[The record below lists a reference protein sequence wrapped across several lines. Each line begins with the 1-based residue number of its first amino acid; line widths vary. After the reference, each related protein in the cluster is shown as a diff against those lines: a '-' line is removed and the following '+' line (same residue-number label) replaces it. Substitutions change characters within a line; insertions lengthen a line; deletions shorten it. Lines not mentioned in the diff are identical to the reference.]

1 MITLR
6 VTNSNDHYYDYIPG
20 RRNTGSL
27 PVPTARA
34 RRRRR
39 VALTRLGAL
48 RLEPSTP
55 ELAGTTDP
63 HATLTGNLADAL
75 SILQNNARV
84 LAAPFLLYLLG
95 FPASRTGRL
104 AGDILVA
111 LLTAASAVPV
121 GLELG
126 RWHARLLPFLPQL
139 PLEWAALAVAIS
151 AWLTARH
158 NHAHP
163 LQLALLAVLT
173 LALLVAAAALETW
186 ATPHRQ
192 PRPADNRARLERS
205 PGRPCTVGAC
215 RLPSR
220 RILRRRRATRFK
232 VARSLPLTAL
242 GSARP
247 PGRRCPGYV
256 NHQTPTRRDHM
267 NSVQLVARLTAAPE
281 LNDRNGTQVGRLRL
295 AVQRPRGKDGEDRGA
310 DFVDVTVF
318 GRQAQTCAQYL
329 EKGRK
334 VAVEGHLHHSEWE
347 ADDGSRRQKLEVIA
361 RNVEFLDRKP
371 SDDPQP
377 EPAQTV
383 A

>member
-1 MITLR
+1 M
-6 VTNSNDHYYDYIPG
+6 VTAKLASRP
-20 RRNTGSL
+20 L
-27 PVPTARA
+27 ALAAVAV
-34 RRRRR
+34 
-39 VALTRLGAL
+39 VALTALGAL
-48 RLEPSTP
+48 LSSIDPR
-55 ELAGTTDP
+55 LAGATRP
-63 HATLTGNLADAL
+63 HATLTGSLGDAL

-84 LAAPFLLYLLG
+84 LGAPFLLYLLG
-95 FPASRTGRL
+95 FPASRTGQL
-104 AGDILVA
+104 AGDVLVA
-111 LLTAASAVPV
+111 LLVAASAVPV

-139 PLEWAALAVAIS
+139 PLEWAALAVAMS
-151 AWLTARH
+151 VWLTTRH
-158 NHAHP
+158 NHAHSS
-163 LQLALLAVLT
+163 QLALLAALI
-173 LALLVAAAALETW
+173 LALLVAAAALETSVPHT
-186 ATPHRQ
+186 AKRGQQSTTETRTEPGTPGQCGCLRVAFA
-192 PRPADNRARLERS
+192 PDSAPPAGPLASRS
-205 PGRPCTVGAC
+205 HAPF
-215 RLPSR
+215 PS
-220 RILRRRRATRFK
+220 
-232 VARSLPLTAL
+232 PAL

-247 PGRRCPGYV
+247 PSGRCPGYV

-347 ADDGSRRQKLEVIA
+347 TDDGSRRQKLEVIA

-377 EPAQTV
+377 EPA
-383 A
+383 